1 MSETERFA
9 RSETPMKTPL
19 AGAMFLSG
27 YADLALEADWV
38 TTELRPRWAAR
49 AEKGWKP

>member
-1 MSETERFA
+1 MSDTERFA
-9 RSETPMKTPL
+9 RSETPMETPL

-27 YADLALEADWV
+27 YVDLALEADWV
-38 TTELRPRWAAR
+38 PTELRPRWAAR